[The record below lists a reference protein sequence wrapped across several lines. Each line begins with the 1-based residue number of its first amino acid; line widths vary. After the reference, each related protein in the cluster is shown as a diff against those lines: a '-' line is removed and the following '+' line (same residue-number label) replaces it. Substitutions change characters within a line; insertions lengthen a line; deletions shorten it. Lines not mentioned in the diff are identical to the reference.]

1 MTPFNE
7 VRIAIACSFSIS
19 SSVDV
24 DIFVWYI
31 GEKLVGSRLLIC
43 ASFCGFDFL
52 NKFKQHYV

>member
-31 GEKLVGSRLLIC
+31 GEKLVGSRLLFVLR
-43 ASFCGFDFL
+43 SVVLTF
-52 NKFKQHYV
+52 